1 MSLIVSEI
9 LFCTAIAAALAVVFL
24 HRWTP
29 ALCPACSPQERQ
41 LLVLLIRD
49 EIDEEEYRR
58 RRALTGRA
66 PGGSA
71 HTCGVPGGL
80 RSGKV
85 TP

>member
-1 MSLIVSEI
+1 MIVSEI

-24 HRWTP
+24 YRRTP
-29 ALCPACSPQERQ
+29 PLCQDCSPQERQ

-58 RRALTGRA
+58 RQDLTGRA
-66 PGGSA
+66 TGRFA
-71 HTCGVPGGL
+71 DTCGEL
-80 RSGKV
+80 